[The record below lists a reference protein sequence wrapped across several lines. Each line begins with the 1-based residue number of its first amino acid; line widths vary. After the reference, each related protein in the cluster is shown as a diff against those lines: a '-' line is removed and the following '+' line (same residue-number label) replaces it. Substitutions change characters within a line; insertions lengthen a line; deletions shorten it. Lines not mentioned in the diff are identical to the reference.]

1 MTMPHQPGAPVPPAG
16 YGPVQQKK
24 RKKWPWIVGGLVAV
38 FVIASVSGGG
48 DDDKPSTSAK
58 TDTTAAIEAEAPVAE
73 DVVEDETAT
82 MNTPVRDG
90 KFEFV
95 VNGVET
101 GISTLGDNPYLAK
114 EAQGQFVIVTMT
126 VSNISDQPKSLSPS
140 DQKLVDEQGRTFG
153 PDTSAALNLDSDV
166 PIWDKINPGNTV
178 TMPVVFDMP
187 VDAVPTAIE
196 LHDSMFSNGVTVSLR

>member
-1 MTMPHQPGAPVPPAG
+1 MTIPNQPGAPVPPAG
-16 YGPVQQKK
+16 YEPAQQKK
-24 RKKWPWIVGGLVAV
+24 RKKWPWIVGGIVAV

-48 DDDKPSTSAK
+48 DDDKPTTSAK
-58 TDTTAAIEAEAPVAE
+58 TDTTAATQAEAPV
-73 DVVEDETAT
+73 VEVETAT

-101 GISTLGDNPYLAK
+101 GISALGDNPYLAK

>member
-1 MTMPHQPGAPVPPAG
+1 
-16 YGPVQQKK
+16 
-24 RKKWPWIVGGLVAV
+24 
-38 FVIASVSGGG
+38 
-48 DDDKPSTSAK
+48 
-58 TDTTAAIEAEAPVAE
+58 
-73 DVVEDETAT
+73 
-82 MNTPVRDG
+82 
-90 KFEFV
+90 
-95 VNGVET
+95 
-101 GISTLGDNPYLAK
+101 PYLAK

-166 PIWDKINPGNTV
+166 PIWDQINPGNTV

>member
-16 YGPVQQKK
+16 NAPAPQKK
-24 RKKWPWIVGGLVAV
+24 SKKWPWIVGGIAAV
-38 FVIASVSGGG
+38 VVIASVSGGG
-48 DDDKPSTSAK
+48 DDEKPTTPTNSDNPAVQVDAPAAAEE
-58 TDTTAAIEAEAPVAE
+58 DTTAA
-73 DVVEDETAT
+73 
-82 MNTPVRDG
+82 MNIPVRDG

-95 VNGVET
+95 VTGVESGLT
-101 GISTLGDNPYLAK
+101 SLGDNPFLAE
-114 EAQGQFVIVTMT
+114 EAQGQFVVVTMT
-126 VSNISDQPKSLSPS
+126 VSNISDEPKSLSPS
-140 DQKLVDEQGRTFG
+140 DQKLIDGQGRTFS

-196 LHDSMFSNGVTVSLR
+196 LHDSMFSGGVTVSLQ

>member
-1 MTMPHQPGAPVPPAG
+1 MTMPNQPGAPVPPAG
-16 YGPVQQKK
+16 YGPAPQKK
-24 RKKWPWIVGGLVAV
+24 RKKWPWIVGGIVAV

-58 TDTTAAIEAEAPVAE
+58 TDTTAATQAEAPV
-73 DVVEDETAT
+73 VEEETAA

-166 PIWDKINPGNTV
+166 PIWDQINPGNTV